1 MSKITEIIPLN
12 TPIELSVYWQ
22 ILGTDCK
29 HYFQVNEPGDGPY
42 FKLGDEVVCLTYADT
57 EKQVKAARREA
68 LEWCRDI
75 VIGIDLVQ
83 TQQEALNTILN
94 RLEDSP

>member
-29 HYFQVNEPGDGPY
+29 HYFQLNEPGDGPY
-42 FKLGDEVVCLTYADT
+42 FKLGDEVACPTCA
-57 EKQVKAARREA
+57 EVKAARGDAHLGMVKAMEA
-68 LEWCRDI
+68 AKIPRVKQILVVNKLLE
-75 VIGIDLVQ
+75 VSQ
-83 TQQEALNTILN
+83 
-94 RLEDSP
+94 